1 MKQIKLGNTEE
12 LVSQVVLGCM
22 RINEAGKEPVE
33 VINVAYEN
41 GINFFDH
48 ADIYGDG
55 ECERIFANAFRQ
67 TGIDRNDVFIQSKC
81 GIVPGK
87 AFDFSTEHIIQS
99 VEGSLRRL
107 KTDYL
112 DSLLLHRPDT
122 LFIPEEVAEA
132 FYQLE
137 KAGKVKYFGVSN
149 QKPLQIELLKTAVKQ
164 PLVAN
169 QLQFGLG
176 HTGMIDSGIY
186 VNMKKEA
193 ALDRDG
199 SILEY
204 SRIKQMTIQA
214 WSPFQ
219 YGFFD
224 GTFIGNN
231 NFPVLNQKLNQLA
244 VKYQVSPAGIA
255 TSWIN
260 SHPAN
265 FQTVIG
271 TMTTKRI
278 IDITKGA
285 DIHLSREEWYDLYQ
299 AAGNLLP

>member
-1 MKQIKLGNTEE
+1 MKQIKLGKTEE

-22 RINEAGKEPVE
+22 RINEVGKDPVE

-48 ADIYGDG
+48 ADIYGNG
-55 ECERIFANAFRQ
+55 ECESIFAEAFVK
-67 TGIDRNDVFIQSKC
+67 TSIDRNDIFLQSKC
-81 GIVPGK
+81 GIIPGK
-87 AFDFSTEHIIQS
+87 AFDFSAKHIIDS
-99 VEGSLRRL
+99 VEGSLKRL

-122 LFIPEEVAEA
+122 LFVPEEVAEA

-137 KAGKVKYFGVSN
+137 KSGKVKYFGVSN

-176 HTGMIDSGIY
+176 HTSMIDSGIY

-193 ALDRDG
+193 AIDRDG
-199 SILEY
+199 SVLEY
-204 SRIKQMTIQA
+204 SRIERMTIQA

-224 GTFIGNN
+224 GCFIGNDK
-231 NFPVLNQKLNQLA
+231 FPTLNRKLNQLA
-244 VKYQVSPAGIA
+244 VKYQVSPTGIA

-265 FQTVIG
+265 MQTIIG

-278 IDITKGA
+278 VEITRGA
-285 DIHLSREEWYDLYQ
+285 DVQLSREDWYDLYQ
-299 AAGNLLP
+299 AAGNPLP